1 MTGDQENPAVIGRDM
16 LVKAN
21 QILFKHNVVDGFG
34 HVSLRCPENPETYLL
49 SANRAPALV
58 TKDDILSY
66 DLSGEPIEA
75 TDRPLYL
82 ERYIHAA
89 VYRHRADVMAVVH
102 SHSHTI
108 VPFGISEDAQLRP
121 VWHMAGFLGDAVP
134 VFDTAEKFGDGTDLL
149 ITNMEMANAMAQ
161 KMGQHDVVLMRG
173 HGATIAGRNLQ
184 EAVYRAIYAE
194 LNARIQIQASTLGKV
209 KHMSRAE
216 GVATVERISPQI
228 KRAWDLWCAEIED

>member
-1 MTGDQENPAVIGRDM
+1 
-16 LVKAN
+16 
-21 QILFKHNVVDGFG
+21 
-34 HVSLRCPENPETYLL
+34 
-49 SANRAPALV
+49 
-58 TKDDILSY
+58 
-66 DLSGEPIEA
+66 
-75 TDRPLYL
+75 
-82 ERYIHAA
+82 
-89 VYRHRADVMAVVH
+89 
-102 SHSHTI
+102 
-108 VPFGISEDAQLRP
+108 
-121 VWHMAGFLGDAVP
+121 
-134 VFDTAEKFGDGTDLL
+134 
-149 ITNMEMANAMAQ
+149 MEMANAMAQ